1 MHCDFDNLITIAK
14 CFCKAIRILQ
24 SNTQVWGAGPPSC
37 VFFWFFFL
45 RGVLCS
51 PLPPPKHNTDYLVL
65 YQKWNDGEYLQQL
78 HFVLKAK
85 ARLPFATASALTIQ
99 PALAIC
105 GWRGNRREEEGRKK
119 KSQQKP
125 HYCRPDGN
133 IPHDQTNQSP
143 RWGAGAAQP
152 WSNTPF
158 HSLSGTNTWSPIN
171 GTPRTWGGSLEPY
184 WSMPDDF
191 IITHHFIHWRI
202 RTSILITFPGTCH
215 VAHINRALGE
225 LRLPS
230 CCSPSRAGE
239 EEATWSW
246 ELLLQTKINGN
257 IAPLAE
263 INCV

>member
-1 MHCDFDNLITIAK
+1 MHCYFDNLITIAK
-14 CFCKAIRILQ
+14 CFCKALRILQ
-24 SNTQVWGAGPPSC
+24 SNAQVWGAGPSS
-37 VFFWFFFL
+37 VFCSSV
-45 RGVLCS
+45 GVLCS
-51 PLPPPKHNTDYLVL
+51 PPPSTTQTIWSFTRTEKNVRTRSNSTLFWR
-65 YQKWNDGEYLQQL
+65 Q
-78 HFVLKAK
+78 
-85 ARLPFATASALTIQ
+85 RLGCLSRLLALTIHQ
-99 PALAIC
+99 RSLFVD
-105 GWRGNRREEEGRKK
+105 EGEIGEKRKEGKK
-119 KSQQKP
+119 KKANKKP

-202 RTSILITFPGTCH
+202 RTSILITFPGTRH
-215 VAHINRALGE
+215 VAHINRAPGE

-246 ELLLQTKINGN
+246 ELLPQTGISRSP
-257 IAPLAE
+257 APLAE
-263 INCV
+263 ISGV